1 MTIQQQ
7 IVLRHRSEG
16 HIRFDVPEI
25 LCAPELGA
33 RLVEKLRAFEGIYR
47 VDLYARQGKLSIR
60 YMETACDFGAVA
72 RRLYAL
78 VRELCAALNLRP
90 AKVSAP
96 QTTERQANAPV
107 PVRWVRDKLQEAWET
122 LVAAGIVI
130 RRSFGFAGGA
140 LSNRPRWMTEFLN
153 DLLMLYL
160 IKIHWHSILS
170 LWLPNPWQYRYEWAA
185 TFYLIYL
192 SVQSR
197 LPFQST
203 PNPIR

>member
-7 IVLRHRSEG
+7 ILLRHRSEG
-16 HIRFDVPEI
+16 HIRFDIPKA
-25 LCAPELGA
+25 LCIPELGA
-33 RLVEKLRAFEGIYR
+33 RLVEKLRALEGIYR

-60 YMETACDFGAVA
+60 YLETVCDFGAVV

-78 VRELCAALNLRP
+78 VRELCTS
-90 AKVSAP
+90 SAP
-96 QTTERQANAPV
+96 RRPTPIAAAKQATAERQAQASSV
-107 PVRWVRDKLQEAWET
+107 GQWLRSKVREAWET
-122 LVAAGIVI
+122 VVATGIVI
-130 RRSFGFAGGA
+130 RRGFGLAGSA
-140 LSNRPRWMTEFLN
+140 VSNRPRWMTEFLN

-160 IKIHWHSILS
+160 IKVHWHSILS

-197 LPFQST
+197 LPK
-203 PNPIR
+203 PA